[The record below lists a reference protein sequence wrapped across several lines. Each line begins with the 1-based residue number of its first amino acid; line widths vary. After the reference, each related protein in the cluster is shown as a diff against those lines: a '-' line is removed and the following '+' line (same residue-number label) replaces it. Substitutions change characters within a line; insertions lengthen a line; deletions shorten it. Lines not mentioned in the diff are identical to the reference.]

1 MELDIFSDTICPWC
15 LIGKRRLERALAQ
28 RPQPDLKIRW
38 RAFQL
43 NPDMPAAGMDRK
55 LYLATKFGGPENA
68 SSVYDRIR
76 EAGASE
82 GIDFDFDGIGHT
94 PNTVD
99 SHRLIRFAD
108 RNGCQDAVVE
118 GLFQAYF
125 LNGRNIG
132 DREVLVSIAAANGLN
147 AEATENYLAT
157 TEDADAIRAED
168 AQARAVG
175 INGVPCFIFN
185 GRHALPG
192 AQSPEVFFQLFDL
205 AREERKSPVT
215 V

>member
-205 AREERKSPVT
+205 AREETKSPVT

>member
-15 LIGKRRLERALAQ
+15 LIGKRRLERALAA
-28 RPQPDLKIRW
+28 RPQPGLKIRW

-43 NPDMPAAGMDRK
+43 NPDMPAGGMDRR
-55 LYLATKFGGPENA
+55 LYLETKFGGPENA
-68 SSVYDRIR
+68 KSVYDRIR

-82 GIDFDFDGIGHT
+82 GIDFNFEGISHT

-99 SHRLIRFAD
+99 SHRLVRYAERHD
-108 RNGCQDAVVE
+108 KQDAVVE
-118 GLFQAYF
+118 ALFQAYF
-125 LNGRNIG
+125 MDGRNIG
-132 DREVLVSIAAANGLN
+132 EQDVLTEVAVSAGLEEAAVRS
-147 AEATENYLAT
+147 YLT
-157 TEDADAIRAED
+157 SNEDADAIRAED
-168 AQARAVG
+168 AQARNVG

-205 AREERKSPVT
+205 AREEAQPAE
-215 V
+215 